1 MVNRAA
7 SMGNGIQSDSKK
19 IESRGQFCYT
29 NSETKT
35 KGINCPLDSG
45 IDISEN
51 SSREFDMVHRTA
63 QTFFSRIIPAH
74 TKSLGIQVNNCISK
88 LRQQTF

>member
-1 MVNRAA
+1 
-7 SMGNGIQSDSKK
+7 MGFSQFLK
-19 IESRGQFCYT
+19 ETEFRGQFCYT

-63 QTFFSRIIPAH
+63 QTFFPA
-74 TKSLGIQVNNCISK
+74 
-88 LRQQTF
+88 